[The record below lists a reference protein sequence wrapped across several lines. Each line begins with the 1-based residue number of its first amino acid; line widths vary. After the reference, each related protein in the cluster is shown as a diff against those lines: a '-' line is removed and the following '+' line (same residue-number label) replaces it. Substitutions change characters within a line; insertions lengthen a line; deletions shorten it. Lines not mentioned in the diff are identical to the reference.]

1 MPDYLALS
9 VTCTCA
15 TLIFLWFVARKRNA
29 PVPYPP
35 GPKGLPIIGNALGI
49 DLKTPQFTYATW
61 GKIYGDV
68 VYFNVFGQGFVV
80 VNSEETAR
88 LLADKRST
96 IYSDRPHSPIYSLFG
111 IDRMTPVMP
120 YGNDWRTHRK
130 LFHSSLKADVV
141 QKFHDVY
148 LSNAWQLRHN
158 IQSEPSKFS
167 EHFKL
172 FSGSLALELTYGRK
186 VEGKDDATIHFVS
199 TIFDMLSRGTTPQS
213 GGLLLAF
220 PILEHFPSWLPG
232 LGFKAE
238 APRCREMIAAM
249 AELPFRE
256 AKTQLVS
263 GTLQHC
269 LVSDFLAYEG
279 AGESAA
285 REAAAG
291 VYLAAAESTASIL
304 ETVVLV
310 MILHPEIQANV
321 HAELDD
327 VIGKGVFPTF
337 EDRPRLPY
345 LQAVLY
351 EVMRWNP
358 VFPLGVPHATT
369 TSDIYEGYY
378 IPKGC
383 IVIFNAWAMSRD
395 CPDPERFD
403 PSRHLTP
410 GGQLTPQAKQ
420 NNSLFFG
427 FGRRICPGRFFADN
441 ALWAAAA
448 TMLSAF
454 RFEKAKDESGKTIQ
468 VEPSFTDGQIS
479 HPLPFECSITSRM

>member
-1 MPDYLALS
+1 MPDSL
-9 VTCTCA
+9 VFGVKCTCVA
-15 TLIFLWFVARKRNA
+15 LVFLWFVARKRN
-29 PVPYPP
+29 PLPYPP
-35 GPKGLPIIGNALGI
+35 GPKGFPIIGNALDI
-49 DLKTPQFTYATW
+49 DLKFPQFTYAKW

-68 VYFNVFGQGFVV
+68 VYFKIFGQDFVV

-96 IYSDRPHSPIYSLFG
+96 IYSDRPHSPVYSLFG

-120 YGNDWRTHRK
+120 YGNDWRLHRK
-130 LFHSSLKADVV
+130 LFHSSLKADAVER
-141 QKFHDVY
+141 F
-148 LSNAWQLRHN
+148 HN
-158 IQSEPSKFS
+158 IYLNNARQLLHNIRSDTSNFPG
-167 EHFKL
+167 HFKL

-186 VEGKDDATIHFVS
+186 VEGKDDATIRFVS
-199 TIFDMLSRGTTPQS
+199 TIFDILSRGTTPES

-232 LGFKAE
+232 LGFKAD
-238 APRCREMIAAM
+238 APRCRKMIATM
-249 AELPFRE
+249 SELPFRE
-256 AKTQLVS
+256 AKTQLAS

-269 LVSDFLAYEG
+269 LVSDFIKYESG
-279 AGESAA
+279 GESAA
-285 REAAAG
+285 RDAAAG

-304 ETVVLV
+304 ETFVLA
-310 MILHPEIQANV
+310 MMLHPEVQAKV

-327 VIGKGVFPTF
+327 VLGNGVIPTF
-337 EDRPRLPY
+337 EDRTRLPY

-369 TSDIYEGYY
+369 TSDIYEGYH

-383 IVIFNAWAMSRD
+383 IVIFNVWAMSRD

-403 PSRHLTP
+403 PNRHLTP
-410 GGQLTPQAKQ
+410 DGQLAPQASQ
-420 NNSLFFG
+420 LNALFFG

-441 ALWAAAA
+441 ALWAAVA
-448 TMLSAF
+448 TMLSALN
-454 RFEKAKDESGKTIQ
+454 FEKVKDTAGQ
-468 VEPSFTDGQIS
+468 VEPTFTSGQVS
-479 HPLPFECSITSRM
+479 HPVPFECSITIRG